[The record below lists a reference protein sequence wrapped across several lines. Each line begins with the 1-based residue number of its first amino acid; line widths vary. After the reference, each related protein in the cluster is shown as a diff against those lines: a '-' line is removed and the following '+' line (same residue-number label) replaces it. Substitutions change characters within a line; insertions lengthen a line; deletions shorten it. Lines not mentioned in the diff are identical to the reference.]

1 MQYPNPMILT
11 TGSSP
16 LARGLHGRT
25 DRLGDP
31 ARIIPARAGFTTSGG
46 VWAGRGW
53 DHPRSRGVYPHVT
66 AYGLRTGG
74 SSPLARGLRPPVEPV
89 QVGQGI
95 IPARA
100 GFTRPDSSSG
110 PRCWDHPRS
119 RGVYWRRLVRANF
132 IAGSSPLARGL
143 PPTAPSA
150 APCGWDNPRS
160 RGVYHQGSSPLARGL
175 PDDAPRW
182 RDPGRII
189 PARAGFTP
197 TPAPW
202 ASGAW
207 DHPRSRGVY
216 GERFDLRPHN
226 QGSSPLARGLR
237 GYKTNKTDVLGIIP
251 ARAGFTGAPSSGRR
265 TASDHPRSRGVY
277 GAVPTPGV
285 LVEGSSPLARGLH

>member
-1 MQYPNPMILT
+1 MAAAWS
-11 TGSSP
+11 GSSP
-16 LARGLHGRT
+16 LARGLLRVV
-25 DRLGDP
+25 LP
-31 ARIIPARAGFTTSGG
+31 
-46 VWAGRGW
+46 RGLPDV
-53 DHPRSRGVYPHVT
+53 DHPRSRGVY
-66 AYGLRTGG
+66 LRAVGYLALSLG
-74 SSPLARGLRPPVEPV
+74 SSPLARGLRRDQDEHVRRP
-89 QVGQGI
+89 GI

-119 RGVYWRRLVRANF
+119 RGVYPMTPRAGGTL
-132 IAGSSPLARGL
+132 AGSSPLARGL
-143 PPTAPSA
+143 HQHPPHGQA
-150 APCGWDNPRS
+150 
-160 RGVYHQGSSPLARGL
+160 ARG
-175 PDDAPRW
+175 
-182 RDPGRII
+182 II
-189 PARAGFTP
+189 PARAGFT
-197 TPAPW
+197 
-202 ASGAW
+202 ASASTCARTTR